1 MSRRRRRE
9 REPGRVRKT
18 VEVLVSGLF
27 GMAVVGVVVA
37 LMQSGASPSP
47 SPSPTAIVSDRSFPG
62 DGANGGPVSVR
73 SADPGS
79 VETTA
84 GPVNAAATGTI
95 PSSPAQGARGA
106 QATGRTEPADPTTA
120 ATQSSATAQSG
131 TSASSSSTATAG
143 STASSSGGGLG
154 GLVGGVVGGV
164 LGLL

>member
-37 LMQSGASPSP
+37 LLQSGASPSP
-47 SPSPTAIVSDRSFPG
+47 SPSPAATVSDRSFPG

-73 SADPGS
+73 SADPGT
-79 VETTA
+79 VETT
-84 GPVNAAATGTI
+84 GQVNAAATGTI
-95 PSSPAQGARGA
+95 PSSPAQGAQGA
-106 QATGRTEPADPTTA
+106 QATGQTEPADPTTS
-120 ATQSSATAQSG
+120 ATQSSGTAKSSA
-131 TSASSSSTATAG
+131 SASSSSTATAS